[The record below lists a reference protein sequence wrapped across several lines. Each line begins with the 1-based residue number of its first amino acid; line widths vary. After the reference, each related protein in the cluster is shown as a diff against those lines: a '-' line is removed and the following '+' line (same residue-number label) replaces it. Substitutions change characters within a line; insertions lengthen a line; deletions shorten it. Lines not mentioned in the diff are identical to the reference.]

1 MSDNRG
7 RVGDQQIMHFFGV
20 RTEGSSSLK
29 LFPRWAEVL
38 GLGAARLVGM
48 DLPLDAPPARYRAAV
63 RRLKDDPT
71 VAGALVT
78 SHKLNVVRAAGDLFD
93 GFTEEARL
101 CREVSAIYKRGGTL
115 WGHACDPTNCGLTL
129 DHFLGPRYWQRHP
142 DAAILSLGA
151 GGATVAMVVHLLTQA
166 QDRPRTVRLVDIK
179 TEKLDHLQ
187 TIIDR
192 FPESGIAF
200 DLIHNADAVINDRL
214 LAELPPYSLA
224 INATGLGKD
233 LPGSPLTDAAVF
245 PLGGAVWELNYR
257 GERLFL
263 QQAQRQAAARRLVVE
278 DGWRYF
284 LHGWSSVISY
294 VFDIALTP
302 ERFDRFAAV
311 SEAIR

>member
-1 MSDNRG
+1 
-7 RVGDQQIMHFFGV
+7 MHFFGV
-20 RTEGSSSLK
+20 QTGGSSSLK
-29 LFPRWAEVL
+29 LFPQWAGVL
-38 GLGAARLVGM
+38 GLGAARLVGG
-48 DLPLDAPPARYRAAV
+48 DLPLDAPPARYRDAV
-63 RRLKDDPT
+63 QRLKDDPN

-78 SHKLNVVRAAGDLFD
+78 SHKLNVVHAAGDLFD

-101 CREVSAIYKRGGTL
+101 CSEVSAIYKRDGKL
-115 WGHACDPTNCGLTL
+115 WGHACDPTNSGLAM
-129 DHFLGPRYWQRHP
+129 DHFLGPGYWQRHP
-142 DAAILSLGA
+142 GAAILSLGA
-151 GGATVAMVVHLLTQA
+151 GGATVALVVHLLTQA

-187 TIIDR
+187 TIIDQ
-192 FPESGIAF
+192 FPGSGIHF
-200 DLIHNADAVINDRL
+200 DLIRNADAAANDRL
-214 LAELPPYSLA
+214 MADLPPHSLV
-224 INATGLGKD
+224 INATGMGKD

-263 QQAQRQAAARRLVVE
+263 QQAQRQAADRNLVAE

-294 VFDIALTP
+294 VFDVALTP
-302 ERFDRFAAV
+302 ERFERFAAA